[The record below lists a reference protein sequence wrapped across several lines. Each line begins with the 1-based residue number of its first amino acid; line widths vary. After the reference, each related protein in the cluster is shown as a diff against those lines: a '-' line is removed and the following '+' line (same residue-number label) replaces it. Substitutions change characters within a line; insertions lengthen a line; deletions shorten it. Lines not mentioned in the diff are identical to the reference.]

1 MLLSNVTNGDTLWNA
16 AIQEVEKIRRMD
28 LAGNAPAELLRSQ
41 FQEGW
46 TGIENRK
53 YAIDVDSGIMHAANL
68 AGNWIEEHG
77 DEMRQLFDLSGLD

>member
-1 MLLSNVTNGDTLWNA
+1 MQSAGALKYNLDDWTSV
-16 AIQEVEKIRRMD
+16 RRMD